1 MTTSFTI
8 TINCFPDLE
17 NREHKKFDAKN
28 VKEIGFF
35 HRRFLSW
42 ITAQCQIYISHTSIY
57 IFRVHTLCA
66 SLSNQKY

>member
-35 HRRFLSW
+35 PSQVLIMDYCSMPN
-42 ITAQCQIYISHTSIY
+42 IYISY
-57 IFRVHTLCA
+57 
-66 SLSNQKY
+66 